1 VKSVNDQRKVNH
13 LMWRAGFGP
22 GMFNSKYQTSQEL
35 ISKIF
40 NASKKFEIVTI
51 PGWEMLSVDQ
61 VKKLTDAQR
70 KEYNRREK
78 KARSDLQGV
87 WFDKFTE
94 TEFTLR
100 EKMALFWVGHFAARV
115 TTPTF
120 ALNYLNTIRQ
130 HALGKF
136 PELLRAMI
144 KDAALLQFLNNN
156 LNRKLNP
163 NENFARELMELF
175 TLGRGNYSETDVKEA
190 ARAFTGWGFTREGA
204 FLIRDQA
211 HDTGTKIFLG
221 ETGNFD
227 GNDVAN
233 IIVKK
238 KECAVF
244 ITRKIYTFFVNDIP
258 DETIIRKLAHDFYDS
273 GYDIEKLMRAIF
285 SSNWFYDEKNIG
297 IKIKSPIEL
306 MGGMIRDFKIRF
318 KNPVV
323 QFQVMKIL
331 GQVIF
336 YPPSVAGWPG
346 GKNWIDSSTI
356 MYRMRIAWV
365 ILKNAELLLQ
375 PKDEF
380 DALQMS
386 GADIP
391 KGKTKIL
398 ASFDVNPFLK
408 KFAAIPESQLTS
420 AIPGFMLQVNPPDPV
435 LKKLIKPV
443 PGTDRGRTTIKIAL
457 DVMSLPEYQLC

>member
-1 VKSVNDQRKVNH
+1 
-13 LMWRAGFGP
+13 MWRAGFGP
-22 GMFNSKYQTSQEL
+22 GMFNSKKNQSLQEL
-35 ISKIF
+35 ISKFF
-40 NASKKFEIVTI
+40 NASKKFEMVTI
-51 PGWEMLSVDQ
+51 PGWEMLSADQ
-61 VKKLTDAQR
+61 AKKLTDAQR
-70 KEYNRREK
+70 KEYNRKEK
-78 KARSDLQGV
+78 KSRSDLQGI
-87 WFDKFTE
+87 WFEKLTAS
-94 TEFTLR
+94 EFALR
-100 EKMALFWVGHFAARV
+100 EKMALFWVGHFAARI
-115 TTPTF
+115 TAPTF

-136 PELLRAMI
+136 PDLLRAMI
-144 KDAALLQFLNNN
+144 RDAALLQFLNNN
-156 LNRKLNP
+156 LNRKSNP

-175 TLGRGNYSETDVKEA
+175 TLGRGNYAETDIKEA

-204 FLIRDQA
+204 FLFREHA
-211 HDTGTKIFLG
+211 HDNGIKNFLG
-221 ETGNFD
+221 SSGNFD
-227 GNDVAN
+227 GNDIAN

-238 KECAVF
+238 RECSVF
-244 ITRKIYTFFVNDIP
+244 ITRKIYTFFVNDVP
-258 DETIIRKLAHDFYDS
+258 DDKIIKELADDFYDS
-273 GYDIEKLMRAIF
+273 GYDIEKLMRTIF

-323 QFQVMKIL
+323 QFQVMKVL

-336 YPPSVAGWPG
+336 YPPNVAGWPG

-386 GADIP
+386 AADVP
-391 KGKTKIL
+391 RGKTKIL
-398 ASFDVNPFLK
+398 ASYDVNPFLK
-408 KFAAIPESQLTS
+408 KFSGVPESQLPD
-420 AIPGFMLQVNPPDPV
+420 AISGFMLQINPPAEV
-435 LKKLIKPV
+435 FRNLIKPGT
-443 PGTDRGRTTIKIAL
+443 GTDRNRMSIRIAL

>member
-1 VKSVNDQRKVNH
+1 
-13 LMWRAGFGP
+13 MWRAGFGP
-22 GMFNSKYQTSQEL
+22 GMYNNKNQSLQEL

-40 NASKKFEIVTI
+40 TVSKKFEPVNI
-51 PGWEMLSVDQ
+51 PGWEMLSVEA
-61 VKKLTDAQR
+61 VKKLTGAQR
-70 KEYNRREK
+70 KEYTRKEK
-78 KARSDLQGV
+78 KARSDLQGI

-94 TEFTLR
+94 AEFTLR
-100 EKMALFWVGHFAARV
+100 EKMALFWVGHFAARI
-115 TTPTF
+115 TNPTF

-136 PELLRAMI
+136 PDLLRAMI
-144 KDAALLQFLNNN
+144 RDAALLQFLNNN
-156 LNRKLNP
+156 LNRKSNP

-175 TLGRGNYSETDVKEA
+175 TLGRGNYNETDVKEA
-190 ARAFTGWGFTREGA
+190 ARSFTGWGFTREGT
-204 FLIRDQA
+204 FLIRE
-211 HDTGTKIFLG
+211 HDHDNGNKTFLG

-227 GNDVAN
+227 GIDIAN
-233 IIVKK
+233 IILKK
-238 KECAVF
+238 KECSVF
-244 ITRKIYTFFVNDIP
+244 IARKIYTFFVNDLP
-258 DETIIRKLAHDFYDS
+258 DEKIIKDLAHDFFNS
-273 GYDIEKLMRAIF
+273 GYDLEKLMQNIF

-297 IKIKSPIEL
+297 SKIKSPIEL
-306 MGGMIRDFKIRF
+306 MGGMTRDFKIRF
-318 KNPVV
+318 NNPVV
-323 QFQVMKIL
+323 QFQVMKVL

-380 DALQMS
+380 DALQMT

-398 ASFDVNPFLK
+398 ASFDINPFLK
-408 KFAAIPESQLTS
+408 KFETIPESQLTN
-420 AIPGFMLQVNPPDPV
+420 AIPGFMLQANPPV
-435 LKKLIKPV
+435 AVFKKLIKHV
-443 PGTDRGRTTIKIAL
+443 PGANRERNAIKIAL